1 MARLKDELGVVSL
14 AHRKV
19 IVAWIE
25 RLMVAAGKQHA
36 ATPRGHRSA
45 ATAHDRGPSPSA
57 AHLPLPLATP
67 SPGRRPGSGSGG
79 GGERTRFAEVACGQ
93 TPAPRAAEGSHRLPP
108 QPPQPSPPSP
118 PVRLEMEVEGLR
130 REVRELVG
138 ELAATRLRELGATA
152 AATAA
157 QVRQESTH
165 AISPL
170 FGC

>member
-1 MARLKDELGVVSL
+1 MCALLPYL
-14 AHRKV
+14 
-19 IVAWIE
+19 
-25 RLMVAAGKQHA
+25 
-36 ATPRGHRSA
+36 RS
-45 ATAHDRGPSPSA
+45 
-57 AHLPLPLATP
+57 
-67 SPGRRPGSGSGG
+67 RRGG
-79 GGERTRFAEVACGQ
+79 GGPELPQ
-93 TPAPRAAEGSHRLPP
+93 PRRRQLAHQLP